1 SIFVRTNSDNPLFLS
16 KGAAGRAQLFRTYWE
31 FLEQLTK
38 ARNRTNNAR
47 VLELAIASLTGDP
60 ASSGKKIGT
69 PFFPDAIKIYNTGLR
84 WVADAF
90 PFNALDYIL
99 AVEGALALR
108 GAVSRTLAA
117 NSRRFA
123 AFPFVFD
130 SGEDFVDDE

>member
-1 SIFVRTNSDNPLFLS
+1 
-16 KGAAGRAQLFRTYWE
+16 
-31 FLEQLTK
+31 
-38 ARNRTNNAR
+38 
-47 VLELAIASLTGDP
+47 
-60 ASSGKKIGT
+60 
-69 PFFPDAIKIYNTGLR
+69 LR

-130 SGEDFVDDE
+130 SGEDFVDDEGKVTQTASSIWLPIWDRPATFAELESFICDAQARLPGKEARFSSEFARALRSQGVDA